1 MKLLSAVEDV
11 DFFSLILSNEP
22 STKRQTSRGK
32 ITELLVADLGEL
44 PWTSPYLIVC
54 FLTRSELDN
63 CFANLE
69 IVAN

>member
-1 MKLLSAVEDV
+1 MKLISAVEDV

-22 STKRQTSRGK
+22 SAKRQTSRGK

-54 FLTRSELDN
+54 LAGSKFDDYL
-63 CFANLE
+63 ANLE
-69 IVAN
+69 IVTN